1 MADIENWAVATDR
14 KMHENAITALKA
26 HKKTLRKEKMY
37 KVGKNTHIVLPDD
50 MDASEV
56 KKRIKMYEKHL
67 SER

>member
-14 KMHENAITALKA
+14 KMHENAIRALKE

-37 KVGKNTHIVLPDD
+37 KVGKNTHIVLPAD
-50 MDASEV
+50 MDTSEV
-56 KKRIKMYEKHL
+56 KERIKVYTKHL

>member
-37 KVGKNTHIVLPDD
+37 KVGKNTHIVLPAD
-50 MDASEV
+50 MDMKEAKE
-56 KKRIKMYEKHL
+56 RIKMYTKYL

>member
-37 KVGKNTHIVLPDD
+37 KVGKNTHIVLPAD
-50 MDASEV
+50 MNAKEV
-56 KKRIKMYEKHL
+56 KERIKTYKKHL
-67 SER
+67 SEQ

>member
-37 KVGKNTHIVLPDD
+37 KVGKNTHIVLPAD
-50 MDASEV
+50 MEASEV
-56 KKRIKMYEKHL
+56 KKRIKMYTKHL
-67 SER
+67 SEQ